1 MGDLSS
7 EKPAASPPG
16 PFRPTWLAVDRR
28 GSWECWRGRKHR
40 EAAGGTPGSP
50 GEGSPPPCKCRAVM
64 RGALAPAEQEKNAR
78 TVQNKLSGR
87 LGVQDLFI
95 NDT

>member
-1 MGDLSS
+1 
-7 EKPAASPPG
+7 
-16 PFRPTWLAVDRR
+16 
-28 GSWECWRGRKHR
+28 
-40 EAAGGTPGSP
+40 
-50 GEGSPPPCKCRAVM
+50 M